1 MTLDHP
7 TPSLGTTS
15 SNFRRFWRTA
25 TSDLTRHAMSVEA
38 PHAMASRSTA
48 GGVSAIAIAPRRS
61 PASRSSVLSSFVV
74 VGLLLA
80 LVLLPLIT
88 AGCGPPT

>member
-1 MTLDHP
+1 M
-7 TPSLGTTS
+7 S
-15 SNFRRFWRTA
+15 SKVRGA
-25 TSDLTRHAMSVEA
+25 G
-38 PHAMASRSTA
+38 ASANT
-48 GGVSAIAIAPRRS
+48 IAARLS
-61 PASRSSVLSSFVV
+61 PASRSLLLSSFVV